1 MFNNN
6 LKQPDITYNNNS
18 SWKLTFINIFNFNK
32 KSPFWKAVLLFF
44 ILLLISCQTL
54 AISHLIEHNFQDKSK
69 DYQQFSSTSFFDE
82 NSPIIISKN
91 DKINNCNLCNLANL
105 QKKLISFLILLYL
118 PALINLIFPRKFLL
132 TNITSLF
139 QTKRCRAPPFFA

>member
-6 LKQPDITYNNNS
+6 LKQPDITYNNDS

-54 AISHLIEHNFQDKSK
+54 AISHLVEHNFQDKSK
-69 DYQQFSSTSFFDE
+69 NYQQFSSTLFVDE

-91 DKINNCNLCNLANL
+91 DKINNCNLCNFANL
-105 QKKLISFLILLYL
+105 QKKLISFLILFCL
-118 PALINLIFPRKFLL
+118 PLLINLISPRKFLL
-132 TNITSLF
+132 TNISSIF